1 MSHVTADSFTA
12 CYSVTTDSEPGVL
25 PRLLGHLAK
34 IGVVPTRVHA
44 TTADEELHVDLQVT
58 GLDANRA
65 ALLEQRFATTV
76 GVLWVA
82 YSSKGVADGSS
93 GFWL

>member
-1 MSHVTADSFTA
+1 MSHVTADAFTA
-12 CYSVTTDSEPGVL
+12 CYSVATDVDPGVL
-25 PRLLGHLAK
+25 PRVLGQLAK
-34 IGVVPTRVHA
+34 IGVVPSRVHV
-44 TTADEELHVDLQVT
+44 TTAEDELHVDLQVS

-65 ALLEQRFATTV
+65 ALLEQRFVTTV

-82 YSSKGVADGSS
+82 YSSKAIADGSS